1 MRRSWTWIINAFLLG
16 FNAAAIVVLFASTSL
31 ADSPSSPSSPEDVF
45 LQALFSSLGG
55 MKGAG
60 LLLIVAMITQL
71 LVKFSD
77 TKWAAFEGKWKLLAV
92 SGLTL
97 IGGVAALMSQG
108 LTFMAA
114 LLHST
119 TLATAQVFLH
129 QVVKQIT
136 EKPEPGKG

>member
-1 MRRSWTWIINAFLLG
+1 MRRTWTSMINAFCIG
-16 FNAAAIVVLFASTSL
+16 FNAAAITVLFASASVMGDTV
-31 ADSPSSPSSPEDVF
+31 SSPSSPEDLF
-45 LQALFSSLGG
+45 LSALFASLGG
-55 MKGAG
+55 LKGAG
-60 LLLIVAMITQL
+60 TLLIVATLTQL

-97 IGGVAALMSQG
+97 LGGVAALMSQG
-108 LTFMAA
+108 LTFTAA
-114 LLHST
+114 LLHSS

-136 EKPEPGKG
+136 EKP